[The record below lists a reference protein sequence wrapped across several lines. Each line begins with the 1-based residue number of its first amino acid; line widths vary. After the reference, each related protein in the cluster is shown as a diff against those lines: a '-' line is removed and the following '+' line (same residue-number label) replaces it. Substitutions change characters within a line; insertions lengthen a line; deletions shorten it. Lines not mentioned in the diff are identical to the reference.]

1 MKAQKKILQKYPM
14 AKLYTATDGY
24 FIGYETE
31 DGNLVNILLELLLPN
46 QSTKE
51 LAWESALLSVK
62 TSQNFNRTHPLRVDM
77 YSELDKQTRIEK
89 RKNKGKISKE
99 KSNREYIYF

>member
-1 MKAQKKILQKYPM
+1 MKSQQKILKKYPT
-14 AKLYTATDGY
+14 AKVYTASNGY

-31 DGNLVNILLELLLPN
+31 DGNLVNILSELLLPN

-51 LAWESALLSVK
+51 QAWDSALLSVK

-77 YSELDKQTRIEK
+77 YSELDKQARIEK

>member
-1 MKAQKKILQKYPM
+1 MKIQQKVLKKIPN
-14 AKLYTATDGY
+14 AKIYSATNGY
-24 FIGYETE
+24 FIGFESDE
-31 DGNLVNILLELLLPN
+31 GIINLLADLLLPN
-46 QSTKE
+46 QESKE
-51 LAWESALLSVK
+51 KAWECALLAVK

-77 YSELDKQTRIEK
+77 YSELDKQDRIEK

>member
-1 MKAQKKILQKYPM
+1 MKAQQKILKKYPM
-14 AKLYTATDGY
+14 AKLYTATNGY

-31 DGNLVNILLELLLPN
+31 DGNLVNILSDLLLPN

-51 LAWESALLSVK
+51 QAWESALLSVK
-62 TSQNFNRTHPLRVDM
+62 TSQNFNRTHLLRVDM
-77 YSELDKQTRIEK
+77 YSELDKQDRIEK